1 MKSTIDMARK
11 VDPVTALLLDKKH
24 PQGMSHDVFVW
35 FLEKFADLVAAQE
48 REDCAKVCESYLS
61 DSPYSWGS
69 TTIASAIRARGTT

>member
-35 FLEKFADLVAAQE
+35 FIERFEAIVRADE
-48 REDCAKVCESYLS
+48 REACARVCEPQMEHDDPLTA
-61 DSPYSWGS
+61 WK
-69 TTIASAIRARGTT
+69 IAKAIRARGTT

>member
-35 FLEKFADLVAAQE
+35 FLEKFDNLVETAVTEKHITAIQNIE
-48 REDCAKVCESYLS
+48 RKGGWITRED
-61 DSPYSWGS
+61 
-69 TTIASAIRARGTT
+69 AIEAIKGTT